1 MKLDLILVAATL
13 ASGLLVS
20 EPASA
25 NRWENHHPRR
35 DQVLDRVQHQAHRIR
50 DERKEGDITRGQ
62 ARALRA
68 TDHSI
73 ALQQR
78 ADARANGGYITRAE
92 QRTMNQELNANSK
105 AIGK

>member
-1 MKLDLILVAATL
+1 MKSRIILLAATL

-20 EPASA
+20 APASA
-25 NRWENHHPRR
+25 NHWENRHPRR

-50 DERKEGDITRGQ
+50 EERKEGDISKAQ
-62 ARALRA
+62 AHALRLS
-68 TDHSI
+68 DRSI

-78 ADARANGGYITRAE
+78 ADARANSGHLTRAE
-92 QRTMNQELNANSK
+92 QRTLNRELNANSK